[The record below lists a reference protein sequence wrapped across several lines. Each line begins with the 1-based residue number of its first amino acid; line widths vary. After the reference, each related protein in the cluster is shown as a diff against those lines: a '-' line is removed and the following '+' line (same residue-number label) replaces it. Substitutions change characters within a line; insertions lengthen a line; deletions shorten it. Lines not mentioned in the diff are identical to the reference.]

1 MILKLAR
8 YPLWS
13 GLVPIVCA
21 GLTGS
26 FRSSS
31 PAPAPR
37 RAFLWLWPVSAKTG
51 LACLRAPAPRAAD
64 PLRQAISTCGWFAT
78 GRFADVRL
86 QAHLRR
92 FSILETSVGPSEPEG
107 QGAGG
112 SPVGPV
118 DEGAPHSPRRR
129 NWPPTQARRAR
140 GSVPSGSVPA
150 GGEIASPGRR
160 AAAGADGTSL
170 SASPRT
176 APRSTCAACCAAYTA
191 ERP

>member
-1 MILKLAR
+1 MILELAR

-13 GLVPIVCA
+13 EPAPIVCA
-21 GLTGS
+21 GPTGS
-26 FRSSS
+26 FRSLP
-31 PAPAPR
+31 PALLLRDEP
-37 RAFLWLWPVSAKTG
+37 FLWLCPVSAG
-51 LACLRAPAPRAAD
+51 LSVRPVLACLRDPAPATAD
-64 PLRQAISTCGWFAT
+64 PLRQVISTCGWLAT
-78 GRFADVRL
+78 GQFSDVRL

-92 FSILETSVGPSEPEG
+92 FSIPEMSVGPSEPKG
-107 QGAGG
+107 QGAEG

-118 DEGAPHSPRRR
+118 DEGAPPSPRRR
-129 NWPPTQARRAR
+129 NWPPTQARRTR
-140 GSVPSGSVPA
+140 GSVPA

-176 APRSTCAACCAAYTA
+176 APRSTCAAYTA

>member
-1 MILKLAR
+1 MILELAR
-8 YPLWS
+8 YPSWS
-13 GLVPIVCA
+13 ELVPIVCA
-21 GLTGS
+21 GPTGS

-37 RAFLWLWPVSAKTG
+37 RAFFCGYGRFRQRLV

-78 GRFADVRL
+78 GQFSDVRL

-118 DEGAPHSPRRR
+118 DEGAPPSPRRR
-129 NWPPTQARRAR
+129 NWPPTQARRTR
-140 GSVPSGSVPA
+140 GSVPA

>member
-1 MILKLAR
+1 MILELAR
-8 YPLWS
+8 YPSWS
-13 GLVPIVCA
+13 ELVPIVCA
-21 GLTGS
+21 GPTGS

-37 RAFLWLWPVSAKTG
+37 RAFFVAMAGFGKDWFG
-51 LACLRAPAPRAAD
+51 LSQSSRASGRRPSEAGHF
-64 PLRQAISTCGWFAT
+64 LAT
-78 GRFADVRL
+78 GRFADARL

-129 NWPPTQARRAR
+129 NWLPTQARRTR
-140 GSVPSGSVPA
+140 GSVPA

-170 SASPRT
+170 PASPRT